1 MKELLLK
8 INRKI
13 YKSSIDDSEF
23 QLNFL
28 DEMIDQ
34 PSNN

>member
-1 MKELLLK
+1 M
-8 INRKI
+8 NRKI
-13 YKSSIDDSEF
+13 YKSSIDDNEF